1 MKKQLVLM
9 LILIGLASPSMAQE
23 LPQPSPYAEV
33 HQRVGL
39 TDMVVTYS
47 RPHMR
52 DRVIFGDLVPYNEVW
67 RAGANMATT
76 LEISAKTMIGD
87 TEVEAGK
94 YGIFIT
100 PSEKT
105 WKVMFNKVWDTGGTG
120 DYDAANDVATVEVE
134 VQQTPAPIQ
143 SYTIWFANVNE
154 DKAHLVFMWEN
165 SMVAVPLNSPS
176 ADLAKANIEAKMEE
190 MKGAFRT
197 YNNIARYNLEH
208 GENANALEM
217 AKKSVE
223 MDERFWNVKVL
234 SEAYAANGDKKMA
247 IKTAERSL
255 ELSKE
260 ADYKPYIKMNEE
272 NIAKWKAEK

>member
-1 MKKQLVLM
+1 M

-234 SEAYAANGDKKMA
+234 SEAYAANGDMKMA